1 VSQSTREELMRLVA
15 TLETAEMRAKDH
27 AVSVEP
33 NYRGSYQA
41 GCLSATCSY
50 VAEEMRKILGVKS

>member
-1 VSQSTREELMRLVA
+1 MSQSTREELMRLVA
-15 TLETAEMRAKDH
+15 TLETAERRAKDR

-41 GCLSATCSY
+41 GCLSATCNY

>member
-1 VSQSTREELMRLVA
+1 MSQSTREELMRLVA
-15 TLETAEMRAKDH
+15 TLETAERRAKDR

-41 GCLSATCSY
+41 GCLSATCNY
-50 VAEEMRKILGVKS
+50 VAEEMRKILGVRQ